1 MGTAT
6 LVPSTTKDADVSQAL
21 AMSVPSFGNVLQSIG
36 FSIADSQSNL
46 DQGVIAT
53 AKQMSDSKIDV
64 ISEVILDLDDD
75 GNPAEDQPDPVR
87 QSVSLLN
94 FFPPMVHEWKH
105 VSISMD
111 LTVSALHY
119 QHGLVFNQVIKNKN
133 QVTYPLNWGFL
144 GWFKTDVIA
153 EVTRTTATD
162 YSSQFHQDVDWAEGQ
177 VRVDALLGT
186 RETTTFPAPTEVAVG
201 PQIYFNQGPAA
212 EKFDKSSTSPVQRTT
227 SFVVTVLKSSGDV
240 NGNAYLEFSAG
251 SVAAS
256 GQNDS
261 ATGGEFKGNYTN
273 TKGQVKVNLLRDLRG
288 LASTAPVEATLT
300 LTLGQLKRLVKF
312 WL

>member
-6 LVPSTTKDADVSQAL
+6 LVPASTKDADVSQAL
-21 AMSVPSFGNVLQSIG
+21 ASSVPSFGNVLQSIG

-46 DQGVIAT
+46 DQGVVAT
-53 AKQMSDSKIDV
+53 AKQMNDTKIDV
-64 ISEVILDLDDD
+64 ITEVILDLDDD

-105 VSISMD
+105 VALSMD

-119 QHGLVFNQVIKNKN
+119 QHGLVFNQVIKKTD
-133 QVTYPLNWGFL
+133 QVTYPMNWGFL
-144 GWFKTDVIA
+144 GWFKTDLTT
-153 EVTRTTATD
+153 EVTRTTASD
-162 YSSQFHQDVDWAEGQ
+162 YASQFHQDVDWAEGQ
-177 VRVDALLGT
+177 VRVDALLGP
-186 RETTTFPAPTEVAVG
+186 RETTAFPAPTEVAVG
-201 PQIYFNQGPAA
+201 PQIYFNQGPVV

-240 NGNAYLEFSAG
+240 NGNVYLEFNAG
-251 SVAAS
+251 SLAAS

-273 TKGQVKVNLLRDLRG
+273 TKGQVKVNVLRDLRG
-288 LASTAPVEATLT
+288 LASTTSVETTLKV
-300 LTLGQLKRLVKF
+300 TLGQLTRSAKF